1 MSKEPVCATTIADGW
16 VSVNQEKAHPVVHG
30 GLVRCGVDTAFW
42 SIQDQCLDVVGP
54 SLSGW
59 DLFDVGRV
67 VGGTVVC

>member
-1 MSKEPVCATTIADGW
+1 MPFDGD
-16 VSVNQEKAHPVVHG
+16 VGPSSVGHG
-30 GLVRCGVDTAFW
+30 HCLGGVDTAFW